1 MMEGGKAA
9 NVEEGKAMSVIKQIN
24 NCPKIIYLEGY

>member
-9 NVEEGKAMSVIKQIN
+9 NVEEDKAMSVIKQIN
-24 NCPKIIYLEGY
+24 NCPKKDSKL